1 MGRESVGMSILVN
14 ICWKRG
20 FKALDINHNSS
31 LRFNENFR
39 ESKSS
44 EPEMLSAEVLCKV
57 KDLLIAHKGKEVSRE
72 HWAAVLGLAGEQKK
86 KSHCTLLYQEPL
98 TFQSNRGIFR

>member
-1 MGRESVGMSILVN
+1 MSILVN

-20 FKALDINHNSS
+20 FKAIDVNHNSS

-44 EPEMLSAEVLCKV
+44 EPEMLSVDVLCKI
-57 KDLLIAHKGKEVSRE
+57 KDLLVARKGKEVSRE
-72 HWAAVLGLAGEQKK
+72 HWAVVLGLAGEQEK
-86 KSHCTLLYQEPL
+86 KSHST
-98 TFQSNRGIFR
+98 